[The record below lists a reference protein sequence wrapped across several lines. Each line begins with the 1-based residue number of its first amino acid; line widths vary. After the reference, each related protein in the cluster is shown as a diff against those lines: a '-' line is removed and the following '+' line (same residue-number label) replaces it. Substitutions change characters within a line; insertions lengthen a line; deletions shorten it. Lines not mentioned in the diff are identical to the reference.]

1 MKYWLRSGASDFVKT
16 VGIGAFALGVA
27 FAALWV
33 VAPWVAGSLL
43 AAVLAPVLSGIAF
56 VANLV
61 VPMDEK
67 SFRIETRI
75 TVDGAEHRAVG
86 IATCRRLYETY
97 GAEKVFLGRRLKI
110 FDGHVTLPLPD
121 GRLVQSSA
129 FLVCSDDEF
138 AKAKDRVAFYLV
150 DRRTVPL
157 RAQYTS
163 VPRSA
168 ANPAAPFRVEIVSAG
183 PTRETRQGGS
193 YLSDYLFAVPPAI
206 EEVKNSLASYVAL
219 PIPKEVWSTDEKLRA
234 EYLAI
239 TELRA
244 VPKPPDGVL
253 RQLVAQT
260 DRWPASGTLAPDHS
274 RVDLP
279 VFGPPLP
286 VALVVVATKPP
297 PGYVGPPFQFPV
309 PQICLGETCVPLPL
323 RPHERES
330 IFGRHGFLFDPA
342 SQNLIAIR
350 ATFAGIYDP
359 GKVTFMP

>member
-1 MKYWLRSGASDFVKT
+1 LLKAGASDVVKRL
-16 VGIGAFALGVA
+16 GIVAGALIMA
-27 FAALWV
+27 FAALWAL
-33 VAPWVAGSLL
+33 APWVAGSLL

-61 VPMDEK
+61 VPIDEK
-67 SFRIETRI
+67 NFRVETRI
-75 TVDGAEHRAVG
+75 TVDGSEHRAVG

-110 FDGHVTLPLPD
+110 FDGHVSLTLPD
-121 GRLVQSSA
+121 GRQVQSSA

-138 AKAKDRVAFYLV
+138 AKVKDRIAFYLV
-150 DRRTVPL
+150 DRRSTPV

-168 ANPAAPFRVEIVSAG
+168 ANSAAAFRVEIVAAG
-183 PTRETRQGGS
+183 PTRESRQGPS
-193 YLSDYLFAVPPAI
+193 HLPDYLFAVPPAI
-206 EEVKNSLASYVAL
+206 DDVRNALASYITL
-219 PIPKEVWSTDEKLRA
+219 PIPKEVWSTDE
-234 EYLAI
+234 
-239 TELRA
+239 TEFRA
-244 VPKPPDGVL
+244 VPKPPDEVL
-253 RQLVAQT
+253 RRLVAQT

-279 VFGPPLP
+279 AFGPPLP
-286 VALVVVATKPP
+286 VDLVAVATKPP

-323 RPHERES
+323 RPYERES
-330 IFGRHGFLFDPA
+330 IFGRQGYLFDPA
-342 SQNLIAIR
+342 SQTLIAIR

-359 GKVTFMP
+359 GKATFMP